1 MIDMDNLKYTNDN
14 FGHDFGDRYIYEAG
28 KGFAEYT
35 PVGTLCSRISG
46 DEFNLLIYG
55 YDSKEEIRKVIAEVK
70 AAIDRKYLAR
80 PAAVPQEVNPDAVK
94 IIREKSREI

>member
-1 MIDMDNLKYTNDN
+1 M
-14 FGHDFGDRYIYEAG
+14 
-28 KGFAEYT
+28 
-35 PVGTLCSRISG
+35 
-46 DEFNLLIYG
+46 
-55 YDSKEEIRKVIAEVK
+55 IAEVK